1 MLTVSENLLN
11 ELENAGIRYLHWKGN
26 CHYIDGFNGKG
37 DIDLLV
43 HRDDREQMRALLH
56 GLHFINPNTQSYMQ
70 NDNIEDWLGFDKKYG
85 VMVHLHLYYE
95 IAFGSHFLNEYTFLP
110 YEQCFAAAV
119 KSEESVCQLQNPCIE
134 YALLLCRV
142 AVGSVKDKKKIEGN
156 RQYLIHRIEEE
167 PFLQIMQ
174 QCGLTEEE
182 AQELFETTQDETC
195 KVDDVYYILR
205 KLYKKNTAFAKL
217 KILRRKTIYAVRKRR
232 SVDSVGFFT
241 KKRLKNG
248 GCMIAFVGQD
258 GAGKTRVTS
267 DIAGWMRKKL
277 EVRRFYLGSGENYY
291 SIQRDLLKIL
301 PKSKAFKPLRGI
313 LALSDQLHI
322 AKRCVKQLKRAQ
334 IYAVQGGIALFDRYP
349 QTQFPG
355 ISDGPK
361 IRENLLPKAENKL
374 IKAITLRYAKR
385 EEKALKKAVRIQPDL
400 VIKLMLT
407 TEESLRRKPRE
418 KAENVQKKHEIV
430 KQLAFPKSR
439 VVVVDVMKEY
449 NKEIVEIKNII
460 WKKLH

>member
-1 MLTVSENLLN
+1 MLTVSENLLT
-11 ELENAGIRYLHWKGN
+11 ELENSGIRYLHWKGN

-37 DIDLLV
+37 DIDMLV
-43 HRDDREQMRALLH
+43 HRDDSEKMRALLR
-56 GLHFINPNTQSYMQ
+56 GLRFINPRTQSYMQ
-70 NDNIEDWLGFDKKYG
+70 NEHIEDWLGFDKKHG
-85 VMVHLHLYYE
+85 VMIHLHLYYE
-95 IAFGSHFLNEYTFLP
+95 ILFGSHFLNEYTFLP
-110 YEQCFAAAV
+110 YEQCFAHAV
-119 KSEESVCQLQNPCIE
+119 KPETCRLQDPAIE

-142 AVGSVKDKKKIEGN
+142 AVGAVTDSKKIEGN

-167 PFLQIMQ
+167 PFVQIMQ
-174 QCGLTEEE
+174 QCGLNEEE
-182 AQELFETTQDETC
+182 ARELFSTTLDEKC
-195 KVDDVYYILR
+195 KTDNVYYILQ
-205 KLYKKNTAFAKL
+205 KLYKKNTAFAGLKL
-217 KILRRKTIYAVRKRR
+217 LFRKAVYAIRKRR
-232 SVDSVGFFT
+232 SADSVGFFT
-241 KKRLKNG
+241 KKRLRNG

-258 GAGKTRVTS
+258 GAGKTKVTS
-267 DIAGWMRKKL
+267 DMAGWLRKKL

-291 SIQRDLLKIL
+291 SIQRDLLKML
-301 PKSKAFKPLRGI
+301 PKNKAFKPLRGV
-313 LALSDQLHI
+313 LALSDQMHI

-334 IYAVQGGIALFDRYP
+334 IYAVGGGIALFDRYP

-374 IKAITLRYAKR
+374 IRAITLLYAKR

-418 KAENVQKKHEIV
+418 KAENVQRKHEIV

-439 VVVVDVMKEY
+439 VVVVDVMKDY
-449 NKEIVEIKNII
+449 NTEIVEIKNII